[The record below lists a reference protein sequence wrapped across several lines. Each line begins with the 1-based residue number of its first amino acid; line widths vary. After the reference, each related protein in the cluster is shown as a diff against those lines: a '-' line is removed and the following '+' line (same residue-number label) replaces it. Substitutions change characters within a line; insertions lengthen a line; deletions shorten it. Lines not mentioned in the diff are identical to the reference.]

1 MRVNDKNS
9 KIAFSMTQDGVQ
21 GYMQRLENTEWM
33 RMFKMFL
40 SINEKAERTA
50 QQVNF
55 FKQSHNAEFAFVFDW
70 LEGNGFTKTQL
81 VLEVE
86 SFRRLNT
93 KAFDYTSYIPEFLS
107 YSTKDTR
114 QDWKQAHLEG
124 QNNDNKEA
132 FSSTKLGAL
141 LKLVPQLLQE
151 DGRAD
156 LLRTN
161 AKLNA
166 DLTVYE
172 GQLEEMNSKLNL
184 LVEENRQMKSTLS
197 NYKNKHNELMVECK
211 ARLATRKDEL
221 IAKEKEISKL
231 REQLEVLGR
240 KPDSPEGKSVE
251 HMATPQQTQNS
262 KRNSSLAL
270 SGSLTSDNFPH
281 QSNPNSNISA
291 CSHLSIDKVDR
302 HNIILEVGEGA
313 AEALALTIHGTKEV
327 AGLYSHPNT
336 YQEGIRALMKSAY
349 TNPEPS
355 YVECSK
361 GVQAYIDTDEVFLA
375 TQELRIRTHQLQ
387 SELGIA
393 HAAKEASERELRSV
407 SQQLSDAVLQMD
419 KLQEE
424 LRKANERRF
433 TAERAL
439 GDVSAADR
447 ANEESIAN
455 LNGELSRAKA
465 GQARLQSELAEAT
478 DTIEIYAKRLK
489 EKEVH
494 LMQVSSELGSLNV
507 QVATLNSTCETL
519 KQELDHLR
527 EQYTLLSKNYES
539 AQTQL
544 AHYESNASV
553 YERGKAQLTEGYERK
568 CSGLVSQIQ
577 ELKHEL
583 QLQHDSFST
592 LREESLQIQKQHGK
606 LTLEHNDLLT
616 KLSLQESQLKK
627 HSMDAERQAAERK
640 DLLNALAKEEEKA
653 RRLEVTYETLK
664 TQYTDTYNY
673 SLSLSETNQKLNE
686 EIHQVRKSEVDGR
699 EALQELEKKLA
710 QSTQSLTQTQEQISQ
725 QDIII
730 NEQRQ
735 KIQELTQLNKKLEE
749 DKAHLSKEFEIF
761 KTSDDVVISQTAKK
775 QLMER
780 ELELSSIKQRYD
792 KLEHEHRAEVSL
804 LTAKNADLLTSY
816 EAIKTK
822 SSELAASL
830 KRLTDEKASALKAH
844 IELEEEL
851 DKKVVAINA
860 CQLELEDSKRAI
872 SKLQSTITTLQEDLT
887 TAKRDGAE
895 KVSRIGELELTIIRL
910 ENKEMELA
918 NANTTITSYRSTI
931 QSLQEKLT
939 RMEVDA
945 SVQQQAYLDLEQQLS
960 AFSESREDQTTA
972 ITKLQERN
980 KTITVALSN
989 AHKKYESLIVS
1000 HEQLVAQYK
1009 ALELDYTEATENKG
1023 LLEKVKKEAE
1033 TMIGEKDAEIKQL
1046 VDRLTLAEE
1055 SLKTQDEKM
1064 RQEIQNQSEEYLVM
1078 KHQYQVV
1085 AEQERRVMEEQI
1097 RKAEQDWKLKQETLE
1112 SKVEDL
1118 QRQIEFE
1125 RNRNDTLTASLM
1137 LVQPSQRISEVG
1149 SQRKTDVS
1157 DCSTTPTIGS
1167 PGIQTMTV
1175 KSVRNSVDEFQSAMP
1190 PKDSS
1195 HKNRSL
1201 NYVEDS
1207 VAVRSPQLAGSLPV
1221 KKTVARTQSVQC
1233 TILVST
1239 LQSELNS
1246 LIDEHN
1252 NLSSAFGALQ
1262 TDYEEKCSFIV
1273 QLEQRVSVVS
1283 EEAAE
1288 KAMELERAKA
1298 EISKLSS
1305 EYYIADSLASEL
1317 NHKVKVLE
1325 DNNKLLEVKL
1335 QDANI
1340 TESNTVIAL
1349 EEKLKE
1355 KEDQY
1360 TVTLKEF
1367 NALSVEYENMRCLLK
1382 EAEERWA
1389 SEIREKGRLVDER
1402 ETDLHS
1408 LFDKIVL
1415 LYNAYKL
1422 EYQLDSI
1429 SIVSGGKAMARSA
1442 LATTNFVLT
1451 YSLDNDGLVGSLKVG
1466 GVGKSTS
1473 NYIKASSF
1481 NPFHSANDGAVLG
1494 ESTKRPTSQIILTK
1508 SQKSVSFSAKGDD
1521 VTEPTWEKNEGEQT
1535 IILDRIAVLRMLD
1548 VMIKKFDMVI
1558 QNLKT
1563 LNEQAILELKQAKAH
1578 SADMTAQYTKLSGEY
1593 SILLEQCANGDRER
1607 VSLQEKHQEL
1617 LSAAEEAAILRKQLE
1632 ALQDNYQAAING
1644 VAEAHAKMSEAEHEI
1659 LRLSHANA
1667 NLTSIVTEQ
1676 KQQIGGLNEKYTE
1689 LLSSI
1694 QDKEALL
1701 LAKESEMSLFAQQM
1715 SEKTA
1720 KIVDLEAQLLRID
1733 GSESSMKQMIA
1744 EKNAALDLL
1753 KENLGIV
1760 TQEKVELTTKAK
1772 DLIDKLNSVTA
1783 SFTKATRDISKL
1795 EMTVMEQE
1803 SSLKTAEAEVSHLTA
1818 EKDALRAKG
1827 VKLQQEN
1834 SDLVTKQIA
1843 LQAEI
1848 ERLQLWGE
1856 TQKLDI
1862 ARLTNDKDSLSSEYA
1877 AFKSASEEVS
1887 KDFETVRTELTACKV
1902 KLASC
1907 TEAQREI
1914 DLLKERLRDSE
1925 EDCKATSDE
1934 MKFIAISK
1942 EKIEGELKQL
1952 RLQLDDMKLGNE
1964 ALNKQIANLNSDY
1977 ITEQTRAT
1985 RLESDLAIANNR
1997 VKILIEEKE
2006 ELSMTVANQ
2015 KEVLAQRQNLSKDLM
2030 ESMTASGRSLKDQ
2043 EDALEK
2049 IKETYEEELHKL
2061 SSELLRSNE
2070 SKKRLT
2076 EEKAQ
2081 LAQEVANLRMELREI
2096 AQQNHDVHLSLEQQS
2111 SKHQLDLQT
2120 MMLDYDRRIQ
2130 ELQRE
2135 KLGVETA
2142 VSLHINEISKLQFE
2156 NERLMERLAVLEAQ
2170 NIHKQ
2175 TRVQFQSVPSS
2186 TLTSGPT
2193 SGTFPPLPSAMRLS
2207 TTTTVQQGLPQQVS
2221 LPPHILHQQ
2230 YPTNDAPVTLSAL
2243 QSRTGGEIDSG
2254 VITSDS
2260 VVDLI
2265 GSTSVT
2271 TSSLPPYKPITQAN
2285 QVTRL
2290 QAGNCIM
2297 GVKPNSDNAP
2307 RIDIY
2312 KDFDLPPDVSSL
2324 IETYAND
2331 NSAQI
2336 SMSVNVLDVDT
2347 NIQELEVTSSV
2358 LQPSLPNVLGGEEE
2372 GINVIDT
2379 VDVLS
2384 NSHEVCLDTDIDELI
2399 GKYT

>member
-1 MRVNDKNS
+1 M
-9 KIAFSMTQDGVQ
+9 MQDGVQ

-50 QQVNF
+50 QQANF
-55 FKQSHNAEFAFVFDW
+55 FKQSSNAEFAFVFDW

-93 KAFDYTSYIPEFLS
+93 KEFDYAPYIPEFLS
-107 YSTKDTR
+107 YPAKGGR
-114 QDWKQAHLEG
+114 QDWKQAHLED
-124 QNNDNKEA
+124 QSNDNKEE

-151 DGRAD
+151 DGRAE
-156 LLRTN
+156 LLKTN

-172 GQLEEMNSKLNL
+172 GQLEEMNCKLNL
-184 LVEENRQMKSTLS
+184 MVEENRQMKSTLS
-197 NYKNKHNELMVECK
+197 KYKNKHNELMVECK

-221 IAKEKEISKL
+221 NAKEKEISKL
-231 REQLEVLGR
+231 RGQLEALGR
-240 KPDSPEGKSVE
+240 KPDSSGKSVE
-251 HMATPQQTQNS
+251 SMATPQQTQS
-262 KRNSSLAL
+262 SRRNSSLAL
-270 SGSLTSDNFPH
+270 SGSLTQDSFPH
-281 QSNPNSNISA
+281 PSNPNGNISA
-291 CSHLSIDKVDR
+291 CSHLSIDNLDR

-327 AGLYSHPNT
+327 AGLYSHPT
-336 YQEGIRALMKSAY
+336 AYQEGIRALMKSAY
-349 TNPEPS
+349 TNPETS
-355 YVECSK
+355 YAECSK

-387 SELGIA
+387 SELGVA
-393 HAAKEASERELRSV
+393 QAAKEASERELRSV
-407 SQQLSDAVLQMD
+407 SQQLSDAVLQTD
-419 KLQEE
+419 KLHEE

-433 TAERAL
+433 NAERAL
-439 GDVSAADR
+439 GDVSTADR
-447 ANEESIAN
+447 ANEESIAS

-478 DTIEIYAKRLK
+478 DTIETYAKRLK
-489 EKEVH
+489 EKDAH
-494 LMQVSSELGSLNV
+494 LVQASSELGSLNI
-507 QVATLNSTCETL
+507 QIASLNSTCEAL

-527 EQYTLLSKNYES
+527 EQHASLSKSYES
-539 AQTQL
+539 TQAQL
-544 AHYESNASV
+544 AHHESNASV

-568 CSGLVSQIQ
+568 CSGLASQIQ

-583 QLQHDSFST
+583 QLQHDSFNT

-606 LTLEHNDLLT
+606 LTVEHNDLLT
-616 KLSLQESQLKK
+616 KLSLQESQLKQ
-627 HSMDAERQAAERK
+627 HSIDAERQAAERK
-640 DLLNALAKEEEKA
+640 ELLNALAKEEEKA
-653 RRLEVTYETLK
+653 RCLEVTYETLK
-664 TQYTDTYNY
+664 AQYTDAYNY
-673 SLSLSETNQKLNE
+673 GLSLSETNQKLSE
-686 EIHQVRKSEVDGR
+686 EIHQVRKSEANRR
-699 EALQELEKKLA
+699 EALQKLEQKLA
-710 QSTQSLTQTQEQISQ
+710 QSTQSLTQAQEQLSQRDVIIS
-725 QDIII
+725 
-730 NEQRQ
+730 EQRQ
-735 KIQELTQLNKKLEE
+735 KVQELTQLNKKLEE
-749 DKAHLSKEFEIF
+749 DRDQLYREFEGF
-761 KTSDDVVISQTAKK
+761 KASDDVITSQATKK

-780 ELELSSIKQRYD
+780 EVELSSIKQKYN
-792 KLEHEHRAEVSL
+792 KLEHEHRAEISL

-816 EAIKTK
+816 EAIKAK
-822 SSELAASL
+822 SSELATSL

-844 IELEEEL
+844 IELEGEL
-851 DKKVVAINA
+851 DKKMATISA
-860 CQLELEDSKRAI
+860 CQSELEESKRTV
-872 SKLQSTITTLQEDLT
+872 SKLQSAITTLQEDLT
-887 TAKRDGAE
+887 KAKRDGAE

-910 ENKEMELA
+910 ENKDMELA
-918 NANTTITSYRSTI
+918 NANTTITSYKSTI

-939 RMEVDA
+939 RMEIDA
-945 SVQQQAYLDLEQQLS
+945 GVQQQAYLDLEQQLS
-960 AFSESREDQTTA
+960 AFSESREDQTNA
-972 ITKLQERN
+972 ITRLQERN

-989 AHKKYESLIVS
+989 AHKKYESLTAS

-1009 ALELDYTEATENKG
+1009 ALETDYTEATANKG
-1023 LLEKVKKEAE
+1023 LLEKARKEVE
-1033 TMIGEKDAEIKQL
+1033 VVIGEKNAEIRQL

-1055 SLKTQDEKM
+1055 SLRTQDAKM
-1064 RQEIQNQSEEYLVM
+1064 RQEIQSQSEEYLVM
-1078 KHQYQVV
+1078 KHQYQVA

-1097 RKAEQDWKLKQETLE
+1097 RKTEQDWKLKQETLE

-1118 QRQIEFE
+1118 QRQVEFE
-1125 RNRNDTLTASLM
+1125 RSRNDTLTASLM
-1137 LVQPSQRISEVG
+1137 LVQPSQRTSEIG
-1149 SQRKTDVS
+1149 SQRKANTS
-1157 DCSTTPTIGS
+1157 DYPTTPTIGS

-1175 KSVRNSVDEFQSAMP
+1175 KSVRNSVDEFQNAMP
-1190 PKDSS
+1190 PKDNSRKS
-1195 HKNRSL
+1195 RSL
-1201 NYVEDS
+1201 NYVDDS

-1221 KKTVARTQSVQC
+1221 KKTVARAQAVQC
-1233 TILVST
+1233 TILAST
-1239 LQSELNS
+1239 LQADLNN

-1252 NLSSAFGALQ
+1252 NLSSTFGALQ
-1262 TDYEEKCSFIV
+1262 TDYEEKCGFIV

-1298 EISKLSS
+1298 EISRLSS

-1317 NHKVKVLE
+1317 NHKVKALE
-1325 DNNKLLEVKL
+1325 DNNKLLTIKL

-1367 NALSVEYENMRCLLK
+1367 NSLSIEYENTRCLLK

-1429 SIVSGGKAMARSA
+1429 SIVSGGKAVTRSA
-1442 LATTNFVLT
+1442 LATTSFVLT
-1451 YSLDNDGLVGSLKVG
+1451 YSLNSEGLVGPLKAE

-1481 NPFHSANDGAVLG
+1481 NPFRSADNGVALA
-1494 ESTKRPTSQIILTK
+1494 ESMKQPTSQIVLAK
-1508 SQKSVSFSAKGDD
+1508 SQKSVSFSTKEGDA
-1521 VTEPTWEKNEGEQT
+1521 TESSWEKKEGEQS
-1535 IILDRIAVLRMLD
+1535 IILDRIAILRMLD

-1593 SILLEQCANGDRER
+1593 SILLEQCADGDRER

-1617 LSAAEEAAILRKQLE
+1617 STAAEEAGILRKQLE
-1632 ALQDNYQAAING
+1632 TLQENYQAAING

-1667 NLTSIVTEQ
+1667 NLTSVVADQ
-1676 KQQIGGLNEKYTE
+1676 KQQIGGLNEKCTE
-1689 LLSSI
+1689 LLSSV

-1701 LAKESEMSLFAQQM
+1701 LAKESELSLLAQQLA
-1715 SEKTA
+1715 EKTA
-1720 KIVDLEAQLLRID
+1720 RIVELEAQLLRID
-1733 GSESSMKQMIA
+1733 GSESSMKQMVA

-1760 TQEKVELTTKAK
+1760 TQEKVELTAKVK

-1783 SFTKATRDISKL
+1783 SFTKATRDISKM

-1827 VKLQQEN
+1827 IKLQQEN

-1887 KDFETVRTELTACKV
+1887 RDFETVRTELTACKV

-1925 EDCKATSDE
+1925 EDCRATADE

-1942 EKIEGELKQL
+1942 EKIEVELKQL
-1952 RLQLDDMKLGNE
+1952 RSQLDDMRMENE
-1964 ALNKQIANLNSDY
+1964 TLNKQVANLNSDY

-1985 RLESDLAIANNR
+1985 RLESDLAIASNR
-1997 VKILIEEKE
+1997 IKILTEEKE

-2043 EDALEK
+2043 EDALEQ
-2049 IKETYEEELHKL
+2049 IKETYEEELRKL
-2061 SSELLRSNE
+2061 SSELLRSTE

-2081 LAQEVANLRMELREI
+2081 LTQEITNLRMELREI
-2096 AQQNHDVHLSLEQQS
+2096 TQQNHDTHLSLEQQS

-2142 VSLHINEISKLQFE
+2142 VSLHVNEISKLQFE

-2170 NIHKQ
+2170 TMHRQ
-2175 TRVQFQSVPSS
+2175 ARVQFQSTPSS
-2186 TLTSGPT
+2186 TLTPVPASGA
-2193 SGTFPPLPSAMRLS
+2193 FPPLPSAMRLS
-2207 TTTTVQQGLPQQVS
+2207 TTATVQQGLLQQAS

-2254 VITSDS
+2254 LTISDS
-2260 VVDLI
+2260 VVDLA
-2265 GSTSVT
+2265 GSASVT
-2271 TSSLPPYKPITQAN
+2271 TSSLPPYRPITQAN
-2285 QVTRL
+2285 QATRL
-2290 QAGNCIM
+2290 QAGNCAV
-2297 GVKPNSDNAP
+2297 GVKPAGKGAP
-2307 RIDIY
+2307 QIDIY
-2312 KDFDLPPDVSSL
+2312 KDLDLPPDVNSL

-2331 NSAQI
+2331 NSSQI
-2336 SMSVNVLDVDT
+2336 SASINVIDVDT
-2347 NIQELEVTSSV
+2347 NLQELEVASSV
-2358 LQPSLPNVLGGEEE
+2358 LQPSLPNTLGVEEE
-2372 GINVIDT
+2372 GINVVDT
-2379 VDVLS
+2379 VDILS
-2384 NSHEVCLDTDIDELI
+2384 NSHELCVDTDIDELI